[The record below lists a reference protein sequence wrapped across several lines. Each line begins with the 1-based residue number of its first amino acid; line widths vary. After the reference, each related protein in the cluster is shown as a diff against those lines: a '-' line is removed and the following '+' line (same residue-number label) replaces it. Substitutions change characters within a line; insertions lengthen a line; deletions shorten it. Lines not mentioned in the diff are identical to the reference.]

1 MKLNE
6 PAVGRGRGRHM
17 TIPAWLQNLTSI
29 ESKSPPTNKQQQ
41 QLQTRLRNEKKYWQE
56 RNESSNPHVLQQH
69 HAGRG
74 RGQHVPVPPLTPYSE
89 FQQHHYAGPRGRGQ
103 HMSVPPLTPYSDF
116 HAFQQYHHYAG
127 PRGRGQHI
135 MPFPAWQQQQ

>member
-1 MKLNE
+1 
-6 PAVGRGRGRHM
+6 M

-74 RGQHVPVPPLTPYSE
+74 RGQHVPVPPLTPYS
-89 FQQHHYAGPRGRGQ
+89 
-103 HMSVPPLTPYSDF
+103 DF

-127 PRGRGQHI
+127 PGRGQHI

>member
-1 MKLNE
+1 
-6 PAVGRGRGRHM
+6 
-17 TIPAWLQNLTSI
+17 
-29 ESKSPPTNKQQQ
+29 
-41 QLQTRLRNEKKYWQE
+41 
-56 RNESSNPHVLQQH
+56 
-69 HAGRG
+69 